1 MFPSETLKHLLRSLN
16 PRINN
21 HRYIIMQNISEQ
33 TKVQG
38 LNRATLGQEICT
50 QSIVNTTA
58 TEARKSSENVTSQF
72 SIISQLFKA
81 IVLAECVPT
90 FLEINWNKSF
100 RYKQTTLEHLSSRL
114 RCPVTAA
121 KPVFSR
127 RRENEND
134 CKCPKMKSARA
145 KRAKLLFFIVKY
157 ANLWRSCCRRPCG
170 CFSSLISRQ
179 LWNVLM
185 ARPMKHH
192 YVNRLRRKESSR
204 LTFNLRIPLFS
215 EELWSPTGKKWH
227 KFLVVSFSCFF

>member
-21 HRYIIMQNISEQ
+21 HTYIIMQNISEQ
-33 TKVQG
+33 TKAQG
-38 LNRATLGQEICT
+38 FNRATLGQEICT
-50 QSIVNTTA
+50 QSIVNTTS

-100 RYKQTTLEHLSSRL
+100 RNKQTKLNICHHAH
-114 RCPVTAA
+114 VVHTAA

-134 CKCPKMKSARA
+134 CKMSKNEKCTCKACKTYVFHCQIC
-145 KRAKLLFFIVKY
+145 KFVTFLL
-157 ANLWRSCCRRPCG
+157 S
-170 CFSSLISRQ
+170 SSLWLLQ
-179 LWNVLM
+179 LPNKQKTVKCCNG
-185 ARPMKHH
+185 PT
-192 YVNRLRRKESSR
+192 NETSLRKQVKRK
-204 LTFNLRIPLFS
+204 
-215 EELWSPTGKKWH
+215 GKQQAH
-227 KFLVVSFSCFF
+227 VQFTNTLV